1 MGKMLVADD
10 NDLFRK
16 TIRRIH
22 GEAGH
27 SVEEASD
34 GQSVLQLLGRTAFDI
49 VLLDIV
55 MPGKGGIETLL
66 ELNVSNKDVR
76 VIVMTGRIDTGTTA
90 FQTLCRRFKTEK
102 ILTKPFTSKQ
112 LLDSVNELLPR
123 KN

>member
-1 MGKMLVADD
+1 MGKILVADD

-16 TIRRIH
+16 TIRRIL
-22 GEAGH
+22 EKAGH

>member
-1 MGKMLVADD
+1 
-10 NDLFRK
+10 
-16 TIRRIH
+16 
-22 GEAGH
+22 
-27 SVEEASD
+27 
-34 GQSVLQLLGRTAFDI
+34 
-49 VLLDIV
+49 
-55 MPGKGGIETLL
+55 
-66 ELNVSNKDVR
+66 VSNKDVR